1 MVFDARFIPK
11 FNHTTAMIEHKNL
24 FVMLMFSTPE
34 TISNNNNKINDYVSK
49 IQRSIEAGNEEKNLE
64 TT

>member
-1 MVFDARFIPK
+1 
-11 FNHTTAMIEHKNL
+11 
-24 FVMLMFSTPE
+24 MFSTPE

>member
-1 MVFDARFIPK
+1 
-11 FNHTTAMIEHKNL
+11 MIEHKNL